1 MLSYLLPA
9 PAGERAGIRASNGNP
24 GTREVMSLLHA
35 DNEAGQVRQGL
46 SIIMSTHSDLRTHH
60 LVRAEPGQVLDTQ
73 VWHGPALTVISVLQN
88 KHGSYHKMLQRYQRM
103 GANLQTA
110 GRSHGAPPPEA
121 SPDSPR
127 PLHLSAG
134 TLARPGC
141 RDPSWPSTA
150 AARFCA
156 SDNSQLSPVPAPDE
170 SSPLVP
176 DIKVV
181 QGLGEPQGLRLWL
194 RAACERRPQPE
205 APTHPQQGDHKE
217 ARGQRHPVSKS

>member
-9 PAGERAGIRASNGNP
+9 PAGERAGIRASDGNP

-46 SIIMSTHSDLRTHH
+46 SIIMSTHSDLSTHH

-110 GRSHGAPPPEA
+110 GRSHGAPPPAA
-121 SPDSPR
+121 SPGSPR
-127 PLHLSAG
+127 PLRLSAG

-141 RDPSWPSTA
+141 RDPSQPSTA

-156 SDNSQLSPVPAPDE
+156 SDNCHQFLHPMRPHLWSLTLKW
-170 SSPLVP
+170 SSV
-176 DIKVV
+176 
-181 QGLGEPQGLRLWL
+181 
-194 RAACERRPQPE
+194 
-205 APTHPQQGDHKE
+205 
-217 ARGQRHPVSKS
+217 